1 MQYAHG
7 EFIITRC
14 GDAVLTQAYG
24 PWNKE
29 CVNSFAGEYRTHSE
43 SLHGQAWCDIVC
55 VIGESLLIPDAETLL
70 HERVA
75 SVNPIGLTHVALVM
89 GESSVRATTQA
100 QLKRVYRDTNIEYV
114 FVDSVEDAVEWLSSK
129 GFTVDQEGIDAHREK
144 VSMKL

>member
-14 GDAVLTQAYG
+14 SDAMLTQAYG
-24 PWNKE
+24 PWNRE
-29 CVNSFAGEYRTHSE
+29 CVNSFASEYRTLSE
-43 SLHGQAWCDIVC
+43 SLHGKAWCDIVS
-55 VIGESLLIPDAETLL
+55 VVGESLLIPDAEALL

-100 QLKRVYRDTNIEYV
+100 QLKRVYRDTNIDYI
-114 FVDSVEDAVEWLSSK
+114 FVDSIEDAVDWLSSK
-129 GFTVDQEGIDAHREK
+129 GFSVDKDGIDLHREK
-144 VSMKL
+144 VAMKL